1 MKKFFTIIAL
11 GAMTMGMSSFGVA
24 EEKAV
29 VVDCYEIAE
38 AAEEAAGGDNFK
50 VFAATFDACYEQ
62 L

>member
-1 MKKFFTIIAL
+1 
-11 GAMTMGMSSFGVA
+11 MSSFGLA
-24 EEKAV
+24 DEEAV